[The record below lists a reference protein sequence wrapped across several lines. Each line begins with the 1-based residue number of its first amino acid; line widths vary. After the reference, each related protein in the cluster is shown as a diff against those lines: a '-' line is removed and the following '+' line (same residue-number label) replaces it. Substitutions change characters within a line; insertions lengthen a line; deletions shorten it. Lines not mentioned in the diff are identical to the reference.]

1 MTIKEAIKQLIEIKE
16 YYTPERDFS
25 QYGEDYEP
33 ITKEDKEAIDIMINV
48 GEKQIHLKEKINQ
61 LQTYKLFQNDKET
74 YLSKQ
79 DIIDLV
85 SEIEREENAN
95 EEKEVIENKLKEIEN
110 NEQIYRNS

>member
-1 MTIKEAIKQLIEIKE
+1 MALCAGSSILRDTERAYVNRLIEPPKE
-16 YYTPERDFS
+16 GIELQD
-25 QYGEDYEP
+25 
-33 ITKEDKEAIDIMINV
+33 TKAWDKF
-48 GEKQIHLKEKINQ
+48 KEKINQ

-110 NEQIYRNS
+110 NEQIHRNS

>member
-1 MTIKEAIKQLIEIKE
+1 MREILFRGKRVDNGTWAYVNRLIEPPKE
-16 YYTPERDFS
+16 GIELQD
-25 QYGEDYEP
+25 
-33 ITKEDKEAIDIMINV
+33 TKAWDKF
-48 GEKQIHLKEKINQ
+48 KEKINQ

-110 NEQIYRNS
+110 NEQIHRNS